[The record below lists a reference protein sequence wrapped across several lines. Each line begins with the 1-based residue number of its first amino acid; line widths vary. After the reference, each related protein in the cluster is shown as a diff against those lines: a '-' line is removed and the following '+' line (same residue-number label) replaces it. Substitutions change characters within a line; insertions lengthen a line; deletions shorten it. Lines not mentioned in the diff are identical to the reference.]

1 MSKKTDNGET
11 SAIDTKWTFP
21 KAEALKPHLEA
32 VKAAEAGIRKAEAAL
47 DKARA
52 ETSKA
57 VVAMLEALG
66 RPPASDDD
74 EYTFPPFVSAMLGG
88 KVQPVI
94 RRTKNA
100 RTGFV
105 KRFGD
110 EDIQETI

>member
-1 MSKKTDNGET
+1 MSKKNGSET
-11 SAIDTKWTFP
+11 SEKAEWHFP
-21 KAEALKPHLEA
+21 KADVLKPHLEA
-32 VKAAEAGIRKAEAAL
+32 VKAAEAGIKKAEAAL

-74 EYTFPPFVSAMLGG
+74 EYTFPPFVSQMLGG